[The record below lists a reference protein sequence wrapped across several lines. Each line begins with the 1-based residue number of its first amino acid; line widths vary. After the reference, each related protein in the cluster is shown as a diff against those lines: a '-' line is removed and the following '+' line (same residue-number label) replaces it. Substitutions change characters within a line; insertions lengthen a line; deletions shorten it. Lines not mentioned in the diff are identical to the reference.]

1 MHARSAT
8 VLAGPPAL
16 NPRSLHLPP
25 LLPPSPSFFVYLA
38 KFDSPTR
45 SDLTSPIASYPSR
58 LSSLSCSPSCHRG
71 FLCWYLASSL
81 SSSASIAYRLL
92 YSASRFYR
100 ITIVVGFFSRH
111 PVLPHRSLTPLEST
125 RWIRGSLFS
134 GRRTTKNFFL
144 PSFATVHRFVMRLS
158 FRHWSTISSTKL
170 ESRIPQTRYRS
181 LILKLCHKNS
191 YPKFIKRRLIK
202 N

>member
-1 MHARSAT
+1 MLMHARSAT

-25 LLPPSPSFFVYLA
+25 PLPPSPSFFVYLA

-81 SSSASIAYRLL
+81 VFLGLNSVSPSLFRISLLPDHHRRWVFLSTPRSASPLVD
-92 YSASRFYR
+92 SAR
-100 ITIVVGFFSRH
+100 ID
-111 PVLPHRSLTPLEST
+111 PL
-125 RWIRGSLFS
+125 
-134 GRRTTKNFFL
+134 N
-144 PSFATVHRFVMRLS
+144 
-158 FRHWSTISSTKL
+158 
-170 ESRIPQTRYRS
+170 
-181 LILKLCHKNS
+181 
-191 YPKFIKRRLIK
+191 
-202 N
+202 